1 MNFPK
6 STAANARSKRLSVYD
21 RTVSLRRRTIALA
34 APFRMAVST
43 LSESVPLAPA
53 GRGARGEGV
62 IRAAA
67 FGGCRPRR
75 LLTDKGASIGP
86 HGGPPPHPQPPSR
99 VGVRGADFTGICTR
113 KDVKSLRAPLPFA
126 RMQMAGLFLLFLCA
140 TCLAGEPG
148 MVFIPGGEFSRGR
161 GYDWPDTRLA
171 WYPNPLKDD
180 TPVRKV
186 YVNPFTMDEAE
197 VTNERYAV
205 FAKATHHKVPYH
217 WFKGEI
223 SKGQEKHPVVNV
235 SWDDAV
241 GFCSW
246 EGKRLPTE
254 AEWERASRGLAE
266 GRMYPWGDDNP
277 TAKLAVYGLDTGA
290 TDVCSKER
298 NYFGLCD
305 MIGNVWEWTADWY
318 DRNYY
323 EVSPDRDPPG
333 PAQGIYR
340 VLRGG
345 SWFDQPPLFLTCS
358 YRSWARPAERSPTIG
373 FRCVRPIAQRK
384 PDHRASLLP

>member
-6 STAANARSKRLSVYD
+6 STVAKARLKR
-21 RTVSLRRRTIALA
+21 VSLCD
-34 APFRMAVST
+34 S
-43 LSESVPLAPA
+43 
-53 GRGARGEGV
+53 G
-62 IRAAA
+62 
-67 FGGCRPRR
+67 PRS
-75 LLTDKGASIGP
+75 GI
-86 HGGPPPHPQPPSR
+86 PPHPQPLSHA
-99 VGVRGADFTGICTR
+99 GERGADFSGFCPR
-113 KDVKSLRAPLPFA
+113 KKLNSLRKSLLLAG
-126 RMQMAGLFLLFLCA
+126 MQIGGLFLHFLCFL
-140 TCLAGEPG
+140 CVSLLASEPG

-161 GYDWPDTRLA
+161 SYDWPDTRLA

-205 FAKATHHKVPYH
+205 FAKATRRKVPYH
-217 WFKGEI
+217 WLKGAI
-223 SKGQEKHPVVNV
+223 PKGREKHPVVNV
-235 SWDDAV
+235 SWNDAV

-266 GRMYPWGDDNP
+266 GRMYPWGDANP
-277 TAKLAVYGLDTGA
+277 TAKLAVYGSDSGA
-290 TDVCSKER
+290 AEVCSKER

-305 MIGNVWEWTADWY
+305 MIGNGWEWTADWY

-323 EVSPDRDPPG
+323 EVSPNRDPLG
-333 PAQGIYR
+333 PAQGVYR

-345 SWFDQPPLFLTCS
+345 SWFDQPTLFLTCS

-373 FRCVRPIAQRK
+373 FRCVRPIASRK
-384 PDHRASLLP
+384 PDHRASLSP